1 MIASWN
7 AGAERLYGYAAREVV
22 GRWPIAL
29 VIPPE
34 HRDELSMIL
43 ERLARGER
51 VDHYETAYETVQVTR
66 AGQRIDVSVTVSPI
80 RDAEGRIVGV
90 SSIARDIT
98 HRKQI
103 EAALRERD
111 ALRYVASLA
120 AAAAH
125 EINNPLAVVMGQAQL
140 LEDLVDAAGR
150 KRIEEI
156 LEATRRIQGIIDQ
169 LKRINRLELADGSE
183 PVPEMLD
190 LGKSSSQ
197 GSGLT

>member
-1 MIASWN
+1 MIFRSW
-7 AGAERLYGYAAREVV
+7 
-22 GRWPIAL
+22 
-29 VIPPE
+29 
-34 HRDELSMIL
+34 
-43 ERLARGER
+43 
-51 VDHYETAYETVQVTR
+51 VDHYETAYETVQMTR

-156 LEATRRIQGIIDQ
+156 LEATRRIRGIIDQ

>member
-51 VDHYETAYETVQVTR
+51 VDHYETAYETVQMTR

-111 ALRYVASLA
+111 ALRYVAGLA

-125 EINNPLAVVMGQAQL
+125 EINNPLAVVVGQAQL
-140 LEDLVDAAGR
+140 LEETLDAAGR
-150 KRIEEI
+150 RRLEEI
-156 LEATRRIQGIIDQ
+156 RSEEHTS
-169 LKRINRLELADGSE
+169 ELQ
-183 PVPEMLD
+183 
-190 LGKSSSQ
+190 SQ
-197 GSGLT
+197 SNLVC

>member
-1 MIASWN
+1 MF
-7 AGAERLYGYAAREVV
+7 
-22 GRWPIAL
+22 
-29 VIPPE
+29 E
-34 HRDELSMIL
+34 HKTGLLIRSM
-43 ERLARGER
+43 
-51 VDHYETAYETVQVTR
+51 
-66 AGQRIDVSVTVSPI
+66 
-80 RDAEGRIVGV
+80 VGV